1 MAFELPPL
9 PYAYEALEPYMS
21 AETLHY
27 HHDKHHKAYVDNLNK
42 LLPGSGFEGMGLEE
56 VVKASFGKNAGV
68 FNNAAQDFNH
78 IHFWPWM
85 KKGGGGK
92 KVPGA
97 VLALIDRDLGGFDKF
112 RNDFIEAGKTQFG
125 SGWAWLA
132 LKDGKLADDQDARTA
147 RTRWCMAAGRCSAS
161 MSGSTPT
168 TSTIATS
175 GRNISRRGSTISS
188 TGTMSRRCSRSRRN
202 SRCAF
207 AIYLLRAFAP
217 RLFARFRRS
226 IARGPLLAGLQPALL
241 GRPEARARLRRAFSS
256 AR

>member
-1 MAFELPPL
+1 VAFELPSL

-42 LLPGSGFEGMGLEE
+42 LIQGTEYDGLGLEE
-56 VVKASFGKNAGV
+56 VIKKSFGKNAGV

-92 KVPGA
+92 KVPGS

-132 LKDGKLADDQDARTA
+132 LNKDGKLEVTKTPNGENPLVHGGWPLLGVDVWEHSYYIDYRNERPKYLDA
-147 RTRWCMAAGRCSAS
+147 WFDNLINWDHVEEMYAS
-161 MSGSTPT
+161 
-168 TSTIATS
+168 
-175 GRNISRRGSTISS
+175 
-188 TGTMSRRCSRSRRN
+188 
-202 SRCAF
+202 
-207 AIYLLRAFAP
+207 AP
-217 RLFARFRRS
+217 RT
-226 IARGPLLAGLQPALL
+226 
-241 GRPEARARLRRAFSS
+241 
-256 AR
+256 

>member
-9 PYAYEALEPYMS
+9 PYAYEALQPYMS
-21 AETLHY
+21 AETLQY

-42 LLPGSGFEGMGLEE
+42 LLPGSGFEGKSLEDI
-56 VVKASFGKNAGV
+56 VKASYGKNAGV

-92 KVPGA
+92 KVPGS

-132 LKDGKLADDQDARTA
+132 IKDGKLEITK
-147 RTRWCMAAGRCSAS
+147 TPNGENPLVTAAGRCSAS
-161 MSGSTPT
+161 MCGSTLI

-175 GRNISRRGSTISS
+175 GRNISKPGSTISS

-202 SRCAF
+202 SARIAICREISARFPRNCVRLARRCSTLSPA
-207 AIYLLRAFAP
+207 YP
-217 RLFARFRRS
+217 RLDP
-226 IARGPLLAGLQPALL
+226 GGGTLGGL
-241 GRPEARARLRRAFSS
+241 ARLEPAMLG
-256 AR
+256 